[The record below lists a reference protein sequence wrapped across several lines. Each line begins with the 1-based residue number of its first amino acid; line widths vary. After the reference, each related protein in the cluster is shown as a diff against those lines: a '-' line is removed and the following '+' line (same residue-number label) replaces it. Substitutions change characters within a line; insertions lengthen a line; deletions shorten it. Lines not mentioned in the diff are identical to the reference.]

1 MHMLTIPHGTRAGAT
16 VLIGVAAT
24 IWVSSLPL
32 RGAPE
37 APSWANPPTVPG
49 HTQITLQWLDAA
61 GTFSSYSARCRTS
74 NSGEAWTTVTG
85 IPLTSNTYTFT
96 GLNNQRSM
104 EFQVGADDGS
114 VTTWNAVR
122 HKRAR
127 GASHT
132 SGIPGGGQVN
142 AIVKASSGI
151 MIVGGDV
158 SGFQR
163 SLDAG
168 ETWYQASTGVHRA
181 NATRNVAALA
191 HHSASATTYGVTG
204 TAGIGYFWRSL
215 DNGATWSKRYEGAG
229 AAVEANSGVYPRKVG
244 RLIAIEPSDVNA
256 VYLGTLGGGVKKS
269 VDGGVT
275 WSQLMLAGVTI
286 RGIALANGYVYA
298 ATDGAYVYRCTTS
311 GASVTQFVGGNAP
324 STPEELVVVA
334 NALYTASNT
343 AGILRLDNA
352 STASATAA
360 WVNLNIGTTT
370 AAWCAIDGYVNGSD
384 HVIVVGNSK
393 PEQLGTT
400 GRYTTVM
407 KCTNAQAGSGF
418 NWLNISSAA
427 TTTVSIAMAAGNG
440 ETYWK
445 VDPAKQ
451 ENFRYPPDVTTNK
464 RLDGNSFSID
474 QIVID
479 PTNKNKIHVV
489 GQMGMWRTLNGG
501 TTWQPCVLGLSTPVL
516 NCVALD
522 SSHPGRVFFGDTDN
536 GLWVSDDRGESMSY
550 ASMPTGLADK
560 PTVCCL
566 DVDPTTGLVYVA
578 IGTSVGANIYSYDR
592 TTRTWNKILGA
603 DGLSLKDKISGKE
616 IKGVGVKQVA
626 GSRVLMAAVDGAG
639 LWRLADGG
647 NWTQVQSDIVFG
659 VASSLKSLPFTWSSI
674 NPSLIFFYD
683 PPTGVWRSNDAG
695 ETWSEIWVKSS
706 GVIYAGSLALRSDAT
721 TLFVSTDSGL
731 YRLDS
736 AQATPTIANLPI
748 TYPGKLA
755 MEGDSL
761 WVTGRADESGTSTV
775 NLHHSTDGISFTTYT
790 FPYYTGAA
798 GFPMGLAV
806 EPGYQYLAGHS
817 LGIVVSNR

>member
-1 MHMLTIPHGTRAGAT
+1 M
-16 VLIGVAAT
+16 
-24 IWVSSLPL
+24 
-32 RGAPE
+32 
-37 APSWANPPTVPG
+37 
-49 HTQITLQWLDAA
+49 TLNWLDAT
-61 GTFSSYSARCRTS
+61 GTFYSYSARYRTS
-74 NSGEAWTTVTG
+74 NSGEPWTTVTG
-85 IPLTSNTYTFT
+85 LPLASNTYTFM
-96 GLNNQRSM
+96 GLNNQRSL

-114 VTTWNAVR
+114 VTIWNVAR

-127 GASHT
+127 GVSHT

-168 ETWYQASTGVHRA
+168 ETWYQASSGVHRA

-191 HHSASATTYGVTG
+191 HHGASATTYGVTG
-204 TAGIGYFWRSL
+204 AAGVGYFWKST
-215 DNGATWSKRYEGAG
+215 DNGATWSKRYEGAA

-244 RLIAIEPSDVNA
+244 RLIAIDPGDVNT
-256 VYLGTLGGGVKKS
+256 VYLGTLNGGVKKS
-269 VDGGVT
+269 VDGGLT
-275 WSQLMLAGVTI
+275 WTQLMLAGVTI
-286 RGIALANGYVYA
+286 RGLALDNGCIYA
-298 ATDGAYVYRCTTS
+298 ATDGTYIYRCATD
-311 GASVTQFVGGNAP
+311 GNSVTQFIGENAP
-324 STPEELVVVA
+324 VAPEEIVVIANTLYVA
-334 NALYTASNT
+334 SHAS
-343 AGILRLDNA
+343 GILRLNDA
-352 STASATAA
+352 STANATSA
-360 WVNLNIGTTT
+360 WVNLGIGTTT
-370 AAWCAIDGYVNGSD
+370 AAWCAIDGYISGSD

-407 KCTNAQAGSGF
+407 KCTNAQAASGF
-418 NWLNISSAA
+418 NWLDISSAP
-427 TTTVSIAMAAGNG
+427 TTTVNIAMAAGNG

-451 ENFRYPPDVTTNK
+451 ENFRYPADVTTNK

-479 PTNKNKIHVV
+479 PANKNKIHVV

-560 PTVCCL
+560 PTICCL
-566 DVDPTTGLVYVA
+566 DVDTTTGLVYAA
-578 IGTSVGANIYSYDR
+578 IGTSVGANVYSYDR
-592 TTRTWNKILGA
+592 TTRTWNKILGV
-603 DGLSLKDKISGKE
+603 DGLSLKDKISGRE

-626 GSRVLMAAVDGAG
+626 GSRVLMAAVDNAG
-639 LWRLADGG
+639 LWRLAEGG
-647 NWTQVQSDIVFG
+647 DWTQVESDTVFG
-659 VASSLKSLPFTWSSI
+659 VAASLKSLPFTWSSTD
-674 NPSLIFFYD
+674 PSLIFFYD

-695 ETWSEIWVKSS
+695 ESWSEIWVKPS
-706 GVIYAGSLALRSDAT
+706 GVIYTGSLALRSDAA
-721 TLFVSTDSGL
+721 TLFVSTDDGL
-731 YRLDS
+731 YRLDN
-736 AQATPTIANLPI
+736 ADTTPTITDLGV

-755 MEGDSL
+755 IDGDSL
-761 WVTGRADESGTSTV
+761 WVAGRADETGTATV
-775 NLHHSTDGISFTTYT
+775 NLHHSTDGFTFTTYT

-798 GFPMGLAV
+798 GFPMGMAV
-806 EPGYQYLAGHS
+806 EPGYQYLAGHG
-817 LGIVVSNR
+817 LGIIISNR